1 MKQSENQFRTTKPH
15 TQATGS
21 TEGGRRR
28 RGQNFRNGKDKS
40 KPIGGDRGKG
50 EEELAFEVKNTDLQ
64 VCFSILLSHA
74 TGFQAC

>member
-1 MKQSENQFRTTKPH
+1 MKRFENQFRTNQPH

-28 RGQNFRNGKDKS
+28 RRQEFRNGKEKS
-40 KPIGGDRGKG
+40 KSIKGDGGKG
-50 EEELAFEVKNTDLQ
+50 EEEPAFQVKDTDLQ
-64 VCFSILLSHA
+64 ECFSILLSHA